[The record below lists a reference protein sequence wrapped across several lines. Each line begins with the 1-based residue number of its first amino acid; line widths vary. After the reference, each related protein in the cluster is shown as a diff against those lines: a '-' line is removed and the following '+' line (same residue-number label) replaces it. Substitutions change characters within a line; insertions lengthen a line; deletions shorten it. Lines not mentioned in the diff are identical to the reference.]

1 MNERISSSVPAISV
15 GLIWSNLLRFQIPA
29 YIISNWPDLAKT
41 VLETKSCYNS
51 DKCLHLTYREDAQL
65 QNTYRVS
72 QKNGDV
78 GSKPIK
84 SL

>member
-1 MNERISSSVPAISV
+1 MNYKILSSVSAISV

-51 DKCLHLTYREDAQL
+51 DKCLDTDILTYRGDTQL
-65 QNTYRVS
+65 FLTNRFAF
-72 QKNGDV
+72 
-78 GSKPIK
+78 IFF
-84 SL
+84 